1 MASSATCTASCSS
14 FCGTWYWSLGCS
26 SIRFSLLR
34 FDAITRRVLSLLLAS
49 RARWAVFRLL
59 AMAVRIWSLVLAQ
72 ASRSASNRCRFASPD
87 ALMTRCIWRNASS
100 LAVRSCSF
108 KAFTTRRW
116 TPARCAFRFSSIR
129 CRSIPATPVSVTPS
143 ATADPTIRIAKSARA
158 SS

>member
-1 MASSATCTASCSS
+1 MASSATCMASCSS
-14 FCGTWYWSLGCS
+14 LGGTWYWSLGCR
-26 SIRFSLLR
+26 SIRFSLVR

-49 RARWAVFRLL
+49 RARWAVFRLR
-59 AMAVRIWSLVLAQ
+59 AIAVRIWSLVLAQ

-116 TPARCAFRFSSIR
+116 MPLRCRFRFSLMR
-129 CRSIPATPVSVTPS
+129 WRSIPATPWSVTPS
-143 ATADPTIRIAKSARA
+143 PTAAPMIRIAKSARA